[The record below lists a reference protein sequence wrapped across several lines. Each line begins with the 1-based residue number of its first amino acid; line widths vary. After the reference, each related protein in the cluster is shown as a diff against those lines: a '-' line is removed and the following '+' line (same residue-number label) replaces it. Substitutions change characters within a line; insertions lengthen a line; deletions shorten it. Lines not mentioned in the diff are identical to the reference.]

1 MPTRQ
6 HKRNASSPPSSG
18 ARLRP
23 AAVSTFVAGSV
34 VGGRYR
40 VKRKIASGAMGEV
53 WEGDHV
59 HLKLRVALKA
69 LLRGSRTDHEVLA
82 RFQRE
87 AFLLGQIHSDHV
99 ARVLD
104 FVTDGKHG
112 PILVMELVEGPSL
125 FDVIQAKRFTV
136 EQAIQLG
143 IDIAKALREI
153 HEANVVHRDVKPA
166 NIILAPLR
174 DGRQRAVFVDLGVSR
189 LVPDEEAP
197 DDELLTEI
205 TSTNRAVGTIE
216 YMAPEQILGSRN
228 VKATADLYAL
238 GAVLFRVVS
247 GHNVFGD
254 VHGADLMRLKLSTEA
269 PPLVTGRTDRVAQGF
284 EALVARALSLSV
296 EDRFAVADE
305 VLADLL
311 HLRDTAKRAAIALA
325 QPTRPSVRPATTSR
339 PAERQPIAW
348 WRTKLGRAAAIAVAL
363 ATITIVVA
371 LARRP
376 APTFDLRR
384 CTVVGTPQAEAGHV
398 SFSISCEEK

>member
-1 MPTRQ
+1 M
-6 HKRNASSPPSSG
+6 
-18 ARLRP
+18 
-23 AAVSTFVAGSV
+23 
-34 VGGRYR
+34 
-40 VKRKIASGAMGEV
+40 KRKIASGAMGEV
-53 WEGDHV
+53 WAGDHV

-69 LLRGSRTDHEVLA
+69 LLRGSRDDTEVLA

-87 AFLLGQIHSDHV
+87 AYLLGQIHSDHV

-125 FDVIQAKRFTV
+125 FDVIQTKRFTV

-153 HEANVVHRDVKPA
+153 HEANVIHRDVKPA

-205 TSTNRAVGTIE
+205 TGAMRAVGTIE
-216 YMAPEQILGSRN
+216 YMAPEQILGSRS
-228 VKATADLYAL
+228 VTATADLYAL
-238 GAVLFRVVS
+238 GAVLYRVVS

-269 PPLVTGRTDRVAQGF
+269 PPLVTGRTDRVARGF

-311 HLRDTAKRAAIALA
+311 HLRDMARRAAMAVA
-325 QPTRPSVRPATTSR
+325 QPTRAIAHRPAITSR
-339 PAERQPIAW
+339 PPEPIAW
-348 WRTKLGRAAAIAVAL
+348 WRTKIARVAAIVFVAVTGITTTAAL
-363 ATITIVVA
+363 
-371 LARRP
+371 LARRSSPTP
-376 APTFDLRR
+376 ALDLAR
-384 CTVVGTPQAEAGHV
+384 CTVVGTPQAESGHV
-398 SFSISCEEK
+398 SFSISCDEK